1 VWKAAIFE
9 GVILPEDIKKYRDN
23 DDVKTVLQTIFTNTN
38 GTQIVTKKRFDE
50 SFNEINTLNPNIN
63 DHKIDPTQSS
73 GQILEIS
80 SAYNSGTYRFE
91 VTPQNQ
97 GNQGPNL
104 EGHVFVLFYDID
116 DNKNIPIWELMGF
129 RKSDIYNK
137 KSLETLFGRL
147 QTGAYNGTTPST
159 KNKFKPL
166 LFNETNIT
174 AKAISATDRMIS
186 SVTTP
191 SNENHIKY
199 INIASDALGNDG
211 YMMKNGEA
219 KKVNILATIPN
230 TSQKFSFLHHSNEAL
245 SFHDLKKSKIT
256 HFDIVILNEDLQEF
270 DEDSIDD
277 FKCLIVFEEVQE
289 IIKTESDVRRAADI
303 GYQMSHPTK

>member
-1 VWKAAIFE
+1 
-9 GVILPEDIKKYRDN
+9 
-23 DDVKTVLQTIFTNTN
+23 
-38 GTQIVTKKRFDE
+38 
-50 SFNEINTLNPNIN
+50 
-63 DHKIDPTQSS
+63 
-73 GQILEIS
+73 
-80 SAYNSGTYRFE
+80 
-91 VTPQNQ
+91 
-97 GNQGPNL
+97 
-104 EGHVFVLFYDID
+104 
-116 DNKNIPIWELMGF
+116 MGF